1 MAEYLWTLEALYA
14 AAVAN
19 LGPMDQ
25 GTHASFTAKAKEEAA
40 KHGIANPKLIIDV
53 KLKEA
58 NGLGCQEQPY
68 PIADFEWDDF
78 VRDGKTMAVFM
89 PRVFVVDGDKFTAPI

>member
-1 MAEYLWTLEALYA
+1 MTKYLMTLDELYA

-25 GTHASFTAKAKEEAA
+25 GTFASFKAKATAEAA
-40 KHGIANPKLIIDV
+40 KHGIGNPRLVIDI

-58 NGLGCQEQPY
+58 NVLGTKEQPY
-68 PIADFEWDDF
+68 PISEPEWSVF
-78 VRDGKTMAVFM
+78 VSDARTMAEFM